1 MSEFRARI
9 KITDEITACKRALKL
24 KLCCTKAGHRVILS
38 FIYQGWFTRYHGWS
52 TRHLTAKLPHGQT
65 SLSLKNNAS
74 LVLRCAVKEP
84 RVINRKASGL
94 ETQRNVEGG
103 GLGVEMGEGGR
114 FLKVRP
120 PAPPPPSYFPLTAR
134 MCGVYFASLNNPTCY
149 YCLPHH
155 QQPPT
160 LWTP

>member
-1 MSEFRARI
+1 MMSEFRARI

-103 GLGVEMGEGGR
+103 GLGGGDGGGGGD
-114 FLKVRP
+114 F
-120 PAPPPPSYFPLTAR
+120 
-134 MCGVYFASLNNPTCY
+134 
-149 YCLPHH
+149 
-155 QQPPT
+155 
-160 LWTP
+160 